1 MGSFV
6 TNPYPGL
13 RPFETEEDYLFFGRE
28 GQSEEI
34 LARLRRERFVA
45 VVGTSGSG
53 KSSLI
58 RAGLLSY
65 LYGGFMSGAGSHWRV
80 AVMRP
85 GGDPIRNLARALYV
99 PSVLASGGI
108 SGEDAQQ
115 EQTVLEVTLRRS
127 GLGLVEAIRQARLP
141 ATDNILV
148 VVDQFEELF
157 RFAEPS
163 KSSRNEDDAAA
174 FVKLLL
180 ESATQTTL
188 PIYIVITMRSDFIGD
203 CARYRDLPER
213 VAAGLYLIPRMTR
226 DQRREAIE
234 RPAMVAEAAIAPRL
248 MNRLLNDGGDNP
260 DLLPILQH
268 ALMRTWEYWRLHHE
282 PGAPIDLD
290 DYKASGEM
298 TEALS
303 CHAEEAWAELPDD
316 RSRMIAKRMFQAL
329 TEKGEDNREVRR
341 PTSVGNIA
349 AVAGA
354 TIDDVVA
361 VIDTF
366 RRPGRS
372 FLTPPANVPL
382 TENTVIDISHE
393 SLIRGWTRLNKWVDE
408 ETESARAYQR
418 LAETA
423 VLEAQGR
430 AGLFHGPDLKNAVA
444 WREKE
449 KPNPAWGRFYHP
461 GFDTAMKFL
470 DRSAAARQRQIL
482 VYGTLGLCLIL
493 WCGYLF
499 YAHQRNI
506 RREAASQ
513 AMILRQQQMAAAEEE
528 KAKDEHAIEETR
540 IAEAQGETDWVR
552 NVSRTM
558 DVSRIELASA
568 ASNLSSLMNDASPQ
582 EEKIQMQGIMA
593 QAQTE
598 MGEHEKA
605 AQAYTQLLVL
615 HPDQRWSQEER
626 SYEYIL
632 LGRADDA
639 IADLKAYL
647 EDDPNSFLPHMNLAV
662 ALGMEKRYREA
673 DAEIQKGIRN
683 FQFGSSSLYDSE
695 ISPDIQRATGQTMLV
710 ETPVTFYVTMFYEL
724 ASLKAFAGD
733 PEFATALDQAD
744 ATARKQGYNL
754 GGGAVNDKAT
764 LASVDPFLLGIEWAW
779 LSARA
784 QNISAIGPTREDYG
798 VYAAYGALWERAARI
813 QPRFKDWAGHFYAVF
828 LQEHAKQKQSRY
840 DGMAAWVDQ
849 QMHALYPATGSPP
862 PIPAENAT
870 DITALT
876 DEADVANE
884 RGKYSDA
891 AKILT
896 TAIQEVEHWPNGRSE
911 LIMLLMRRADTYV
924 NVQDVAQQDSDTA
937 KNAAA
942 AAQNDC
948 RRVLK
953 MDPHTA
959 KAYFDL
965 AETEK
970 DAAAEERDYELA
982 FQYDP
987 RLRFAGARV
996 GILLEKSNPKRALA
1010 LLEQANRVDTP
1021 DMTIFQEIA
1030 KIQNAAG
1037 NYGEALAAISRAIA
1051 MQPDNGNSYLIK
1063 AEAEKGL
1070 HWSAVEIA
1078 IERASDYRKLGDY
1091 LARTGQQANALRC
1104 YVQSLHTLAED
1115 PAGKGN
1121 DSVLAEETVTAHEL
1135 SQTLDSLG
1143 SHNDAKRFWTA
1154 VSTTPYLAAL
1164 KDIAQKE
1171 IQRLTP

>member
-99 PSVLASGGI
+99 PSVLASENL
-108 SGEDAQQ
+108 SEEDAQQ

-163 KSSRNEDDAAA
+163 RLSRNEDDAAA

-180 ESATQTTL
+180 ESGAQTAL
-188 PIYIVITMRSDFIGD
+188 PIYVVITMRSDFIGD

-234 RPAMVAEAAIAPRL
+234 RPAMVADATIAPRL

-268 ALMRTWEYWRLHHE
+268 ALMRTWDYWRLHHE
-282 PGAPIDLD
+282 PGAPLDLEH
-290 DYKASGEM
+290 YSASGEM

-303 CHAEEAWAELPDD
+303 RHAEEAYEELPDE

-341 PTSVGNIA
+341 PTSVGTIA
-349 AVAGA
+349 GVAGA
-354 TIDDVVA
+354 SIDEVVA

-366 RRPGRS
+366 RRAGRS

-408 ETESARAYQR
+408 ETESANVYQR

-423 VLEAQGR
+423 ALQAQGR
-430 AGLFHGPDLKNAVA
+430 AGLFHGPDLRNALA

-449 KPNPAWGRFYHP
+449 KPSPAWGSFYHP
-461 GFDTAMKFL
+461 GFETAMKFL
-470 DRSAAARQRQIL
+470 DRSRAARQRQIL
-482 VYGTLGLCLIL
+482 VYGTLGLFLML

-499 YAHQRNI
+499 YAHERTA
-506 RREAASQ
+506 REMAKSR
-513 AMILRQQQMAAAEEE
+513 AMLTQQQQVAAAEEE
-528 KAKDEHAIEETR
+528 KAKDEHNLEEVR
-540 IAEAQGETDWVR
+540 ISEAQKETDWVR

-558 DVSRIELASA
+558 DVNRIELASE
-568 ASNLSSLMNDASPQ
+568 ASTLSSGMNDILSQ
-582 EEKIQMQGIMA
+582 EGKVRMQVVLA
-593 QAQTE
+593 NDQTL
-598 MGEHEKA
+598 MGEHEKS
-605 AQAYTQLLVL
+605 AQAYTQALLL
-615 HPDQRWSQEER
+615 HPGQRSSQEER
-626 SYEYIL
+626 AYEYIL

-639 IADLKAYL
+639 IADLQAYL
-647 EDDPNSFLPHMNLAV
+647 KDDPNSYLPHMNLAV
-662 ALGMEKRYREA
+662 ALAMEKRYREA
-673 DAEIQKGIRN
+673 SAEMQQAIRD
-683 FQFGSSSLYDSE
+683 FQFGSSGLYDSE
-695 ISPDIQRATGQTMLV
+695 VSPDIQQATGQTLLT

-733 PEFATALDQAD
+733 PGFQKTLDQAD
-744 ATARKQGYNL
+744 DAALKQGYDVD
-754 GGGAVNDKAT
+754 GMGAKDQANFE
-764 LASVDPFLLGIEWAW
+764 SVDPFVLGIEWAW

-784 QNISAIGPTREDYG
+784 QNIAASGANREDYG

-840 DGMAAWVDQ
+840 DAMADWVRQ
-849 QMHALYPATGSPP
+849 RMHVLYPKTGTAPS
-862 PIPAENAT
+862 IPATSGT
-870 DITALT
+870 DITALM
-876 DEADVANE
+876 DEADMAEE
-884 RGKYSDA
+884 REEYADS
-891 AKILT
+891 AKDLT
-896 TAIQEVEHWPNGRSE
+896 EAIREVEQWPNGRSE
-911 LIMLLMRRADTYV
+911 LIMLLLRRADMYV
-924 NVQDVAQQDSDTA
+924 NVQDSAQQADAA

-942 AAQNDC
+942 AAQSDC
-948 RRVLK
+948 RRALQLE
-953 MDPHTA
+953 PHTA
-959 KAYFDL
+959 RAYLDL

-970 DAAAEERDYELA
+970 DVAAQERDYGLA
-982 FQYDP
+982 FKYNP
-987 RLRFAGARV
+987 TLRIAEARLGY
-996 GILLEKSNPKRALA
+996 LLEKSDPKRALA
-1010 LLEQANRVDTP
+1010 LLEQANQTDYPVVW
-1021 DMTIFQEIA
+1021 IFQDIA
-1030 KIQNAAG
+1030 KLQNAAG
-1037 NYGEALAAISRAIA
+1037 HYGEGLAAISRAIA
-1051 MQPDNGNSYLIK
+1051 MEPNSLDSYEIK
-1063 AEAEKGL
+1063 ADAEKGL

-1078 IERASDYRKLGDY
+1078 VEKASDYRRLGDY
-1091 LARTGQQANALRC
+1091 LARTGQPADALRF
-1104 YVQSLHTLAED
+1104 YLESLHTLAKD
-1115 PAGKGN
+1115 PAGKGS
-1121 DSVLAEETVTAHEL
+1121 DSALAEETVTAHEL
-1135 SQTLDSLG
+1135 SQTLESLG

-1154 VSTTPYLAAL
+1154 VSAAPYMEPL
-1164 KDIAQKE
+1164 KGVAQKE
-1171 IQRLTP
+1171 IQRLSP